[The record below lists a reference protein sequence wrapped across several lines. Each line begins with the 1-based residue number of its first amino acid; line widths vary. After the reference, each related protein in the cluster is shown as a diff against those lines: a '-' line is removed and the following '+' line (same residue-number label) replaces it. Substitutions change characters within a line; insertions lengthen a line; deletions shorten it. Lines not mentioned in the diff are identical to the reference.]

1 MSRGLG
7 ILGRSVDVA
16 SMSSRLRKNPSP
28 YRFFLTE
35 NVPISTLYFRTEI
48 PYIGT
53 RNNLMMTTVALPAP
67 ASAERYRRLSA
78 DALRR
83 RALDRLYERRSA
95 LQNLILALENYQR
108 SREVRRAHCIDFSV
122 LARKYSSDSAQ
133 SRI

>member
-1 MSRGLG
+1 MVEAPNSDLCTLG
-7 ILGRSVDVA
+7 HGKILKA
-16 SMSSRLRKNPSP
+16 
-28 YRFFLTE
+28 YRFPLTR
-35 NVPISTLYFRTEI
+35 NVLISTLDFRTEI

-53 RNNLMMTTVALPAP
+53 RKNLMMTVALPAP

-95 LQNLILALENYQR
+95 LQSLILALENYQR